1 MNIKQL
7 QYFVAIAEEGQTT
20 AAAERLHVFQPPLS
34 YELAKLE
41 EELGTKLAKRF
52 TSCFPASSCRLPG
65 RSPSCVQSAPDPK
78 AIPSSGSA

>member
-7 QYFVAIAEEGQTT
+7 QYFVAIAEEGQIT
-20 AAAERLHVFQPPLS
+20 AAAERLHVSQPPLS

-52 TSCFPASSCRLPG
+52 IELFPGEQLQAAQTKPLVRAK
-65 RSPSCVQSAPDPK
+65 RA
-78 AIPSSGSA
+78 

>member
-7 QYFVAIAEEGQTT
+7 QYFVAIAEEGQIT
-20 AAAERLHVFQPPLS
+20 AAAERLHVSQPPLS

-52 TSCFPASSCRLPG
+52 IELFPGEQLQTAWTKPLVRAK
-65 RSPSCVQSAPDPK
+65 RA
-78 AIPSSGSA
+78 